1 MKQIET
7 KKTKQIEHK
16 GKKINQIEHKSKI
29 TKQLEH
35 EKGKIEQ
42 LEYRH
47 KIRKAVVL
55 AGGLGTRFL
64 PGTLV
69 LAKELFAIKGEPIL
83 MYHLRELADAGITD
97 ILIVGNKLKEESFNS
112 FINPP
117 KEYLEKIEKDG
128 KLSLLQSY
136 NDLKARFHS
145 ISYVN
150 QEIGSDEF
158 EKANKTGGQA
168 RGSSI
173 AILAARKWA
182 KGEPFMVVNGDDL
195 CKYLDGKSPASELV
209 DVFEKTGDYVIY
221 GKEIPREL
229 AYKYSS
235 MVIGEAIPGGKGFK
249 MNDIVEKPAP
259 GTEPSNIMGFARYI
273 FTSDVFDEI
282 IHSAP
287 RPNGEF
293 CITDVISTV
302 AKKGRVSTCI
312 FDGAYYDCG
321 SYMGFQMAGNFLL
334 AEKPEEREKL
344 KDELKTMFKL
354 FE

>member
-1 MKQIET
+1 MKNLEHKTKKQIE
-7 KKTKQIEHK
+7 
-16 GKKINQIEHKSKI
+16 SKPK
-29 TKQLEH
+29 KQLEH
-35 EKGKIEQ
+35 KKLKQLENKKIEKI
-42 LEYRH
+42 EYKS

-69 LAKELFAIKGEPIL
+69 LAKELFAVKGEPIL
-83 MYHLRELADAGITD
+83 MYHLKELADAGITD
-97 ILIVGNKLKEESFNS
+97 ILIVGNKLKEESFKS
-112 FINPP
+112 FITPP
-117 KEYLEKIEKDG
+117 KEYLDKIEKDG
-128 KLSLLQSY
+128 KLANLQSY
-136 NDLKARFHS
+136 NDLKARFNS
-145 ISYVN
+145 ITYVN
-150 QEIGSDEF
+150 QEIGSHEF
-158 EKANKTGGQA
+158 SEFNHTKQEA

-173 AILAARKWA
+173 AILAAKKWA
-182 KGEPFMVVNGDDL
+182 NGEPFMVVNGDDF
-195 CKYLDGKSPASELV
+195 CKYVDGKSPSSELV
-209 DVFEKTGDYVIY
+209 NVYEQTGDYVIY

-235 MVIGEAIPGGKGFK
+235 MVIGDAIAGSKGFK
-249 MNDIVEKPAP
+249 MKDIIEKPAP

-282 IHSAP
+282 LNSSP

-312 FDGAYYDCG
+312 FDGTYYDCG
-321 SYMGFQMAGNFLL
+321 SYLGFQMAGNYLL
-334 AEKPEEREKL
+334 AENPEERDKL
-344 KDELKTMFKL
+344 KQELEKMFKL